1 MAKIKKKGKPNQTS
15 FKPKFS
21 DEEFIKALE
30 KNGGWI
36 SQTARALGVSVQA
49 VCQRMKRNPKLKEK
63 QEEMREANLDLAE
76 SEVVAAVKN
85 HAPWAICFYLKCQG
99 KHRGWV
105 ETVRNEHSGP
115 DGGPIQTEDKKPDYS
130 KLSKDELRQLHELYE
145 KLYAK
150 D

>member
-1 MAKIKKKGKPNQTS
+1 MAISEKQ
-15 FKPKFS
+15 
-21 DEEFIKALE
+21 FIKALE

-36 SQTARALGVSVQA
+36 SQTARALGISVQA
-49 VCQRMKRNPKLKEK
+49 VCQRLKKNPRLKAK
-63 QEEMREANLDLAE
+63 QEEIKDMYLDLAE
-76 SEVVAAVKN
+76 SKVVTAVN
-85 HAPWAICFYLKCQG
+85 NGQPWAICFYLKCQG

-130 KLSKDELRQLHELYE
+130 KLSKDELKHLHELYE

>member
-1 MAKIKKKGKPNQTS
+1 MAKKDRVHSIKEILT
-15 FKPKFS
+15 
-21 DEEFIKALE
+21 ALD
-30 KNGGWI
+30 KSGGRVADAAK
-36 SQTARALGVSVQA
+36 SLGVSYQA
-49 VCQRMKRNPKLKEK
+49 IYKRIKKHPELLEK
-63 QEEMREANLDLAE
+63 METIRESYLDLAE
-76 SEVVAAVKN
+76 SKVVTAVN
-85 HAPWAICFYLKCQG
+85 NGQPWAICFYLKCQG

-130 KLSKDELRQLHELYE
+130 KLSKDELKHLHELYE

>member
-1 MAKIKKKGKPNQTS
+1 MAISEKQ
-15 FKPKFS
+15 
-21 DEEFIKALE
+21 FIKALE

-36 SQTARALGVSVQA
+36 SQTARALGISVQA
-49 VCQRMKRNPKLKEK
+49 VCQRLKKNPRLKAK
-63 QEEMREANLDLAE
+63 QEEIKDMYLDLAE
-76 SEVVAAVKN
+76 SKVVTAVN
-85 HAPWAICFYLKCQG
+85 NGQPWAICFYLKCQG

>member
-1 MAKIKKKGKPNQTS
+1 MAKKTREVTEREIIDSLRKTG
-15 FKPKFS
+15 
-21 DEEFIKALE
+21 
-30 KNGGWI
+30 
-36 SQTARALGVSVQA
+36 ARVAMSARKLGMSYQGLY
-49 VCQRMKRNPKLKEK
+49 KRINAHENLKEAL
-63 QEEMREANLDLAE
+63 QDIREHSLDLVE
-76 SEVVAAVKN
+76 DKLWDDVERGE
-85 HAPWAICFYLKCQG
+85 HYAICFYLKCQG

>member
-1 MAKIKKKGKPNQTS
+1 MAKKDRVHSVKEILT
-15 FKPKFS
+15 
-21 DEEFIKALE
+21 ALD
-30 KNGGWI
+30 KSGGRV
-36 SQTARALGVSVQA
+36 ADAAKMLGVSYQGIY
-49 VCQRMKRNPKLKEK
+49 KRIKGNPDLMEKLETI
-63 QEEMREANLDLAE
+63 REGYLDLAE
-76 SEVVAAVKN
+76 SKVVAAVKKN
-85 HAPWAICFYLKCQG
+85 APWAICFYLKCQG

-130 KLSKDELRQLHELYE
+130 KLSKDELRTLHDLSE

>member
-1 MAKIKKKGKPNQTS
+1 MAISEK
-15 FKPKFS
+15 
-21 DEEFIKALE
+21 DFIRALE
-30 KNGGWI
+30 KNGGWT
-36 SQTARALGVSVQA
+36 SQTAKALGVSHQA
-49 VCQRMKRNPKLKEK
+49 VRQRLLRNKKLMMKQQEIKE
-63 QEEMREANLDLAE
+63 MYLDLAE
-76 SEVVAAVKN
+76 SKVVKAVNDGAA
-85 HAPWAICFYLKCQG
+85 WAICFYLKCQG
-99 KHRGWV
+99 KHRGWI